1 MSFMSMKTPPALWVS
16 KTKSLYIYFFSTD
29 DDDVLLLTMSQMN
42 RFTFRDLGFLMNVVP
57 RATLTICTTHWV
69 SYIHIVEVFVQVQK
83 CLTLLYVSCAHLS
96 FRRGRQPMVR
106 HRSLH
111 PTSSFQADE
120 NCHFLAAHS
129 AEAWQEQCFFHLGFK
144 SRTCGIR
151 VSASRPVFVL
161 FSVVK

>member
-1 MSFMSMKTPPALWVS
+1 MSDSDSESSGQDEFYVYENPPRPVS
-16 KTKSLYIYFFSTD
+16 VKNQVSLYIYFFSTD

-83 CLTLLYVSCAHLS
+83 CLTLLYVSCARLS

-129 AEAWQEQCFFHLGFK
+129 AEA
-144 SRTCGIR
+144 
-151 VSASRPVFVL
+151 
-161 FSVVK
+161 